1 MNTKATAGHTE
12 AKWGGGAQLILAHG
26 DKELH
31 GNGHLF
37 VLLYCSKRRN
47 LSPLWK
53 TTVSDPSEPEGQ
65 ARASVG
71 SEPWY
76 PGEACGWPVRCWAE
90 TGWLRP

>member
-1 MNTKATAGHTE
+1 MVNTKATAGHTE

-76 PGEACGWPVRCWAE
+76 PGEACGWPVRC
-90 TGWLRP
+90 